1 MPRRRSL
8 YGRAIQDD
16 RGIWFAR
23 RAPRTRARSKHVNVA
38 KHATPSL
45 IFYIFDGHVMHGEFE
60 FENSFFFQ
68 FLFMRLPL
76 FVHYFILTFSQR
88 LKKTYMQRDM
98 PAN

>member
-1 MPRRRSL
+1 
-8 YGRAIQDD
+8 
-16 RGIWFAR
+16 
-23 RAPRTRARSKHVNVA
+23 
-38 KHATPSL
+38 
-45 IFYIFDGHVMHGEFE
+45 MHGEFE